1 MSGKKDRDKR
11 EKEDRRR
18 RRFWDLAQTV
28 LRPWLVRKFNLSTED
43 FEPADIDG
51 PVLVAINHGSA
62 YDPLFIGSVFRNK
75 PLAFVAS
82 EHLLRV
88 KVWGPLIDRY
98 LSIIP
103 HRKGTTANR
112 TALMAM
118 KRIKRGES
126 LFLAVEGEQT
136 WDGISLPVMPYTG
149 SLIRRSGATLVTY
162 VFEGAYLS
170 APRWAMSTRR
180 GRVYGHP
187 VNVYSPEMLREMSD
201 EEVEAALEEDLRV
214 DTWEWQKA
222 QPGGPVR
229 FRCAKGGSADG
240 LERSVFSCPECGRLG
255 NLSSD
260 GDTIGCSC
268 GFKIRMSDTGFFEPA
283 EPFETVADWEAFDK
297 AVLAEALAGCADAA
311 EGAEAAGSADVP
323 GSAAGEK
330 VLFADDDV
338 VLHRIEAEHRDK
350 EAARG
355 TLTLKC
361 SGGEFLLTIGSSC
374 FRLKDIKSMTMVLAG
389 RIVFSD
395 ETGYYELLS
404 DKKKRTNLRKY
415 VIAREMLDREK

>member
-1 MSGKKDRDKR
+1 MNGKKGKNKR
-11 EKEDRRR
+11 ENEDRRR
-18 RRFWDLAQTV
+18 RRFWALAQTV
-28 LRPWLVRKFNLSTED
+28 LGPWLIRKFNLSTED

-51 PVLVAINHGSA
+51 PVLIAINHSSA
-62 YDPLFIGSVFRNK
+62 YDPLFIGLVFRNK
-75 PLAFVAS
+75 PLTFVAT
-82 EHLLRV
+82 EHLLRT

-103 HRKGTTANR
+103 HRKGTTANC

-126 LFLAVEGEQT
+126 VFLAVEGEQN

-170 APRWAMSTRR
+170 APRWSVSTRR
-180 GRVYGHP
+180 GKVHGHP
-187 VNVYSPEMLREMSD
+187 VNVYSPETLREMSD
-201 EEVEAALEEDLRV
+201 EEVEAALERDLWV
-214 DTWEWQKA
+214 DTWEWQKL

-229 FRCAKGGSADG
+229 FRCARGGNADG
-240 LERSVFSCPECGRLG
+240 LERSVFSCPECGRLDK
-255 NLSSD
+255 LSSD

-297 AVLAEALAGCADAA
+297 ASLAKALDGCADAA
-311 EGAEAAGSADVP
+311 KR
-323 GSAAGEK
+323 AAGEK
-330 VLFADDDV
+330 VLFADDAV
-338 VLHRIEAEHRDK
+338 VLHRIEAEHRDE

-361 SGGEFLLTIGSSC
+361 AGGEFLLTIGSFS
-374 FRLKDIKSMTMVLAG
+374 FRLKDIKGMTMVLAG

-415 VIAREMLDREK
+415 VMARGILDREQ

>member
-1 MSGKKDRDKR
+1 MRGKEGRDKR

-18 RRFWDLAQTV
+18 RRAWEIAQAV
-28 LRPWLVRKFNLSTED
+28 LRPWLIRKFNLSTEY

-51 PVLVAINHGSA
+51 PVLVAINHSSA
-62 YDPLFIGSVFRNK
+62 YDPLFIGMVFRNK
-75 PLAFVAS
+75 PLTFVAS
-82 EHLLRV
+82 EHLLRT
-88 KVWGPLIDRY
+88 KAWGPLIDRY
-98 LSIIP
+98 FSIIP

-112 TALMAM
+112 TALMVM
-118 KRIKRGES
+118 KRIRRGES
-126 LFLAVEGEQT
+126 VFLAVEGEQT

-255 NLSSD
+255 KLSSD

-268 GFKIRMSDTGFFEPA
+268 GFRIRMSDTGFFEPA

-297 AVLAEALAGCADAA
+297 AVLAEALDGC
-311 EGAEAAGSADVP
+311 
-323 GSAAGEK
+323 AAGEK
-330 VLFADDDV
+330 VLFADDGV
-338 VLHRIEAEHRDK
+338 VLHRIEAGHRDE

-355 TLTLKC
+355 TLALK
-361 SGGEFLLTIGSSC
+361 SADGEFLLTIGSFC
-374 FRLKDIKSMTMVLAG
+374 FRLKDIKGMTMVLAG

-415 VIAREMLDREK
+415 VIARDILGRER